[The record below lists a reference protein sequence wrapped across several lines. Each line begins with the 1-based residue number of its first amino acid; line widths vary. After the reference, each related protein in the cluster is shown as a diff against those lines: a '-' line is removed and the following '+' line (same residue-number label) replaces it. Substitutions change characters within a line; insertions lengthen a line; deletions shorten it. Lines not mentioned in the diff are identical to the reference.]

1 MFSCGSLKESS
12 LYSPQSDFFGNEIRG
27 REERRER
34 GWGGGGGDVGEEK
47 GANKK
52 KEQQEEVGEAVGL
65 DVAHAR

>member
-34 GWGGGGGDVGEEK
+34 GGGGGDMGEEK

-65 DVAHAR
+65 DVAHAC